1 MEQIIQQFAAREAEF
16 ARERG
21 NFTYRQTFVIQTVSD
36 DGRFD
41 GEYRMTSDIVFTPQ
55 GKRYEK
61 IIHAPQPT
69 LQRITLSQQ
78 DFDDIRNVQP
88 FVLTTAELP
97 KYEVKYAGRQKL
109 DELSTYIFDVAPK
122 KIEKNE
128 RYFQGRIWVDDKD
141 LEIVK
146 TFGKAVPDLKD
157 NMFPRFETYRENIEG
172 HYWFP
177 TYTHADD
184 NLHFKTGDVHI
195 HMVVRYTDY
204 KRYGSTIK
212 LGQATPI
219 DPEHPQPP
227 L

>member
-1 MEQIIQQFAAREAEF
+1 MHVNFERIAHIAALASVTAAMFLGVAISLAAQAPVGPIKPPPSTAAASQPAPSATPAAAPKHTSSPLATELPSIPVEQIIQQFAAREAEF

-88 FVLTTAELP
+88 FVLTPAELP
-97 KYEVKYAGRQKL
+97 KYEVKYAGRQNV
-109 DELSTYIFDVAPK
+109 DRSE
-122 KIEKNE
+122 E
-128 RYFQGRIWVDDKD
+128 RRV
-141 LEIVK
+141 
-146 TFGKAVPDLKD
+146 GKECRSRWSP
-157 NMFPRFETYRENIEG
+157 Y
-172 HYWFP
+172 H
-177 TYTHADD
+177 
-184 NLHFKTGDVHI
+184 
-195 HMVVRYTDY
+195 
-204 KRYGSTIK
+204 
-212 LGQATPI
+212 
-219 DPEHPQPP
+219 
-227 L
+227 